1 MAGTDLRNVF
11 VLDSEVPDCQVQAS
25 TEESV
30 LHCPAEHGDHQ
41 GDDVLDVLA
50 AT

>member
-25 TEESV
+25 TEQSV
-30 LHCPAEHGDHQ
+30 LHCPAEHGDNQ
-41 GDDVLDVLA
+41 RDDLLSGLN
-50 AT
+50 